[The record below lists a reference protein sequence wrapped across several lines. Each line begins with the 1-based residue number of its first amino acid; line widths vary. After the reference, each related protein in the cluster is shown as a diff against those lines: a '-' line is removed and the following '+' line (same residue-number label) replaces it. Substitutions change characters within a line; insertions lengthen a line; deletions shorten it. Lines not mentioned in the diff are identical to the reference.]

1 MMSHG
6 PAVNPVDSNDIVP
19 IRDPICRR
27 DHFVGDVIDECHV
40 LLPGSGAAP
49 AFGDADYF
57 HIFDALNDRTR
68 P

>member
-6 PAVNPVDSNDIVP
+6 PAVNPVDSDDIVP
-19 IRDPICRR
+19 IRDPVCRR

-40 LLPGSGAAP
+40 LLPGSCLAR

-57 HIFDALNDRTR
+57 NIFYCLNEQR
-68 P
+68 